1 MVYLLKMVIFHG
13 YVSLPEGN
21 LNHHVF
27 FVGNPGCHKQLPFE
41 DDVNATHVQLWRRS
55 LEIAEFEIVMGLLT
69 LVPLGTLRYLKIV
82 C

>member
-1 MVYLLKMVIFHG
+1 
-13 YVSLPEGN
+13 
-21 LNHHVF
+21 
-27 FVGNPGCHKQLPFE
+27 VGNPGCHKQLPFE